1 MSGKYDDIIN
11 LPHHVSPTRPPMSM
25 QDRAAQFSPFAALTG
40 YDAAIHETA
49 RLTDRKIDLGEDAR
63 AALDRKMDWLRS
75 QLANQ
80 PTITIVYF
88 VPDERKEGGTYRTCE
103 GKLRQIDEAEQVL
116 CLADGT
122 RIPFEDVFDLRG
134 KGIPDL

>member
-49 RLTDRKIDLGEDAR
+49 RLNDRKIDLGEDAR
-63 AALDRKMDWLRS
+63 AALDLKMDWLRS

-88 VPDERKEGGTYRTCE
+88 VRDERKEGGAYRTYQ

-134 KGIPDL
+134 EGIPDL